1 MTVYQWTLQLPD
13 SITPIALT
21 LEADRQTEL
30 VPLQIKALNPFDL
43 YDLRWKY
50 WGWAADPY
58 GHSLDFDRCK
68 PEDLHHALQLP
79 AFAPLNPRYQGPAL
93 APWETVPPELIS

>member
-1 MTVYQWTLQLPD
+1 MALYQWELQL
-13 SITPIALT
+13 TETLTLT
-21 LEADRQTEL
+21 LEADRQTQI
-30 VPLQIKALNPFDL
+30 VPLKIEGNSSDRYELESD
-43 YDLRWKY
+43 Y
-50 WGWAADPY
+50 WPWAADPY

-93 APWETVPPELIS
+93 APWETVPPELTS